1 MTKLTQVA
9 IACAAVLGLAAC
21 PKKDADKTEKDKP
34 AAKVEDKGEAKP
46 EAKPDDK
53 KADDADLPT
62 ECKDYRAAIEKAAS
76 CDKLGAQKD
85 TLKNAFDT
93 ASAAWSKLDAAG
105 KKALGDGC
113 KAGADAVKQAVSAA
127 CP

>member
-21 PKKDADKTEKDKP
+21 PKKDADKTEKEKP

-46 EAKPDDK
+46 EAKNEAKPN
-53 KADDADLPT
+53 DADLPA

-76 CDKLGAQKD
+76 CDKLGAQRD
-85 TLKNAFDT
+85 TLKSAFDT

>member
-21 PKKDADKTEKDKP
+21 PKKDADKTEKEKP
-34 AAKVEDKGEAKP
+34 AAKVEDKEAKP
-46 EAKPDDK
+46 EAKNEAKP
-53 KADDADLPT
+53 DDADLPA

-85 TLKNAFDT
+85 ALKNAFDT
-93 ASAAWSKLDAAG
+93 ASAAWGKLDAAG